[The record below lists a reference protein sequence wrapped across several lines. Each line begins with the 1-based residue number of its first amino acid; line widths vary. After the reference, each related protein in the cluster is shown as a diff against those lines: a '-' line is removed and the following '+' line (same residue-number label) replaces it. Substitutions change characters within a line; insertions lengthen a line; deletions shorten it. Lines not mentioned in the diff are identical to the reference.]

1 MPVLTSEWRERI
13 DHWIRTLKRDFYH
26 PLQEL
31 SWEVFFTMDHL
42 SLKEAKAQSFT
53 QSATCQTWG
62 HSWEYGW
69 FRTRVMLPPE
79 AAGQRIVLNPGFGA
93 EATIFVNG
101 SAFGTYRADWVE
113 EEHHYIEDNALTTDG
128 IPGKVFEIYME
139 VYAGHYFPRRYDAE
153 NHRATGPVMEGDYE
167 DPLAEGQR
175 CTVGVS
181 TVGIWNEDAYQL
193 YMDVTT
199 LDQLLPLLDETSLRA
214 AKIAEALEQFTL
226 CVDFEQDADR
236 RNADYRTA
244 RKLLRPVLESKNGAT
259 MPTFYAVGN
268 AHIDLAWLWP
278 LEETHRKTARTFA
291 AQLRL
296 LEEYPDYRFIQSQ
309 PAAYEMC
316 RNCYPEL
323 FERILQAIKDG
334 RWIADGAMW
343 VEPDTNMTGG
353 ESLIRQLLYG
363 KQYYKDI
370 LGVDSEVL
378 WLPDTFGYTAALP
391 QILQG
396 CGVRYLVT
404 QKIFWSYNGGEQFP
418 CHYFSWEGM
427 DGSQITTFLPT
438 SYTYQTTPAETNRVW
453 KERAQTRDLEAFLY
467 PFGYGDGGG
476 GPCRDHI
483 EYAQRGRNLEGSV
496 KMKSAG
502 PREFFS
508 DMDAVGGP
516 KHTYVGE
523 LYFTAHRGT
532 YTTQAAVK
540 RGNRKSEL
548 LMRELELWAA
558 LASLRGYPYPDKEA
572 EQLWKVILLHQ
583 FHDILPGSSIAR
595 VYEEARQAYHDLTV
609 QAEGLLYTALG
620 AFTASAIDNAVQ
632 DKAKSNVPQEH
643 SQSTDAPGKNS
654 DGNCTQTIS
663 TSSKY
668 NPHTVAPDG
677 ITVWNSLSFERN
689 AVVSLPEHYRNGAV
703 LNENPIPVYDGIN
716 GLQAAITIPAFGAV
730 TLFPLTGSDAPSA
743 HSCLTKN
750 TPPVTLTKT
759 DAGYVFENSRLRA
772 IADAHG
778 EIISFR
784 LKSENGSLNLRE
796 FAAGNMNRLRLF
808 KTVPRRYDAW
818 DIDSNYTEQEIVPA
832 ASQIN
837 CRILQASGAEALL
850 EVSGQIGNSSCSQI
864 IRLQANARRLEFE
877 TTIDWHEQHRL
888 LKAAFPV
895 SVYADNGINEMQFG
909 YVRRPTHRS
918 RAYDR
923 DRFEVCN
930 HRYSALCEENHGAAV
945 LNDCKYGISMN
956 GNSLELT
963 LLSAATCP
971 DRHADQ
977 GRHIFTYAF
986 TAWEET
992 FFESDVVLQ
1001 GYELNVPPVVTTGS
1015 CQLFS
1020 AFAVDAENIILETV
1034 KCAADGSGDLILRLY
1049 ESKKAGTFAKL
1060 QINLDAFGVPQD
1072 GYKLFI
1078 CDMLENKKEQISVK
1092 QGTANLCFRPFEIR
1106 TLRLVII

>member
-1 MPVLTSEWRERI
+1 MPLLTSEWRERI

-31 SWEVFFTMDHL
+31 SWEVFFTMEHL
-42 SLKEAKAQSFT
+42 SLTEAKAQAFT
-53 QSATCQTWG
+53 QAATGQSWG

-69 FRTRVMLPPE
+69 FRTRVTLPPE

-113 EEHHYIEDNALTTDG
+113 EAHHYIEDNALTADG
-128 IPGKVFEIYME
+128 IPGEVFDIYME

-181 TVGIWNEDAYQL
+181 TVGIWNEVAYQL

-199 LDQLLPLLDETSLRA
+199 LDQLLPMLDETSLRA
-214 AKIAEALEQFTL
+214 AKIAETLEQFTL

-236 RNADYRTA
+236 RNADYRAA
-244 RKLLRPVLESKNGAT
+244 RKLLQPVLESKNGET

-278 LEETHRKTARTFA
+278 MEETHRKTARTFA

-296 LEEYPDYRFIQSQ
+296 LDEYPDYRFIQSQ

-316 RNCYPEL
+316 RNYYPEL
-323 FERILQAIKDG
+323 FEQILRAIKDG

-363 KQYYKDI
+363 KQYYKEV

-391 QILQG
+391 QILRG

-418 CHYFSWEGM
+418 YHYFSWEGM

-438 SYTYQTTPAETNRVW
+438 SYTYQTTPKETNRVW
-453 KERAQTRDLEAFLY
+453 KDRAQMRDLEAFLF

-483 EYAQRGRNLEGSV
+483 EYAQRGRDLEGSV
-496 KMKSAG
+496 KMKSAS
-502 PREFFS
+502 PRAFFS
-508 DMDAVGGP
+508 DMDALGGP

-532 YTTQAAVK
+532 YTTQASVK

-558 LASLRGYPYPDKEA
+558 LASLRGYPYPDKEI

-595 VYEEARQAYHDLTV
+595 VYEEAKQAYHDLTV

-620 AFTASAIDNAVQ
+620 ALTSTSVDSAVRDKAENTASQERILSVD
-632 DKAKSNVPQEH
+632 VPE
-643 SQSTDAPGKNS
+643 
-654 DGNCTQTIS
+654 
-663 TSSKY
+663 
-668 NPHTVAPDG
+668 G

-689 AVVSLPEHYRNGAV
+689 AIVSLPEHYRNGAV
-703 LNENPIPVYDGIN
+703 LNKKPIPVYDGIN
-716 GLQAAITIPAFGAV
+716 GLQAVVTIPAFGAV
-730 TLFPLTGSDAPSA
+730 TLFPATDSDTPSA
-743 HSCLTKN
+743 PTTIAAAASATVA
-750 TPPVTLTKT
+750 PPVTLTET
-759 DAGYVFENSRLRA
+759 DAGYVLENSRLRA
-772 IADAHG
+772 IADTHG

-784 LKSENGSLNLRE
+784 LKSENGSLSPRE
-796 FAAGNMNRLRLF
+796 LAAGGMNRLRLF
-808 KTVPRRYDAW
+808 KSVPRRYDAW

-832 ASQIN
+832 ASQIS

-850 EVSGQIGNSSCSQI
+850 EVSGQIGRSSCSQI
-864 IRLQANARRLEFE
+864 IRLRANARRLEFE

-895 SVYADNGINEMQFG
+895 SVYADHGINEMQFG
-909 YVRRPTHRS
+909 FVRRPTHRS

-930 HRYSALCEENHGAAV
+930 HRYSTLCEGNHGAAV

-977 GRHIFTYAF
+977 GRHTFTYAF
-986 TAWEET
+986 TAWEGT
-992 FFESDVVLQ
+992 FFESDIVRQ
-1001 GYELNVPPVVTTGS
+1001 GYELNVPPAVTTGS
-1015 CQLFS
+1015 CPPFS
-1020 AFAVDAENIILETV
+1020 TFAVDAENIILETV

-1060 QINLDAFGVPQD
+1060 QINLDAFGILQD
-1072 GYKLFI
+1072 GYKLFV
-1078 CDMLENKKEQISVK
+1078 CDMLENKEEQISVK
-1092 QGTANLCFRPFEIR
+1092 QGTANLCFRPFEIK